1 MHLPVLNIRVEQLL
15 SKFKAVCS
23 LAKSTQKLSVGISVT
38 SYCICAAKLNIFATS
53 FFVCVCVCVC
63 IYHKSMDTA
72 LAFSL
77 LM

>member
-38 SYCICAAKLNIFATS
+38 SYCICAAKLKYFCH
-53 FFVCVCVCVC
+53 FFFFFCVCVCVCVY
-63 IYHKSMDTA
+63 IIKAWIQH
-72 LAFSL
+72 
-77 LM
+77 